1 MKILA
6 AKQVG
11 DVSYFVASPTVLALI
26 LRDEVIRG
34 SNSPEYNPKTGR
46 QQRYISF
53 SRNIFSAANRNNNR
67 WRYGIVL
74 DGTKLSNKYSIEPYS
89 YFGHELSRGKIRI
102 KSLAEYDNGT
112 FELEVVNIGP
122 LPINRQTHREIRR
135 RILDIP
141 DDVLTKKNFTVIH
154 GKRPYKGRTVI
165 ERLKFN
171 TPIGYAISNDW
182 LSDSAF
188 NAIAKSDRLN
198 EYEERIWLDNRS
210 QISIK
215 GCIKFVLVPKNE
227 SSDIIDGTEP
237 QFELLSEVLDDMSID
252 IVEY

>member
-6 AKQVG
+6 SKQVG
-11 DVSYFVASPTVLALI
+11 DISYFVESPAVLALI

-34 SNSPEYNPKTGR
+34 SNSLEYNPKTGHR
-46 QQRYISF
+46 QRYISF
-53 SRNIFSAANRNNNR
+53 SRNIFSAANRNNKR
-67 WRYGIVL
+67 WRYGIIL
-74 DGTKLSNKYSIEPYS
+74 DGTKLSDKYSFEPYS

-102 KSLAEYDNGT
+102 KSLAEYDNDT
-112 FELEVVNIGP
+112 FELEMVNIGP
-122 LPINRQTHREIRR
+122 VAVNRQAYGEIRR

-141 DDVLTKKNFTVIH
+141 DDVLRRKNFTIIH
-154 GKRPYKGRTVI
+154 GKRPYKGRTVV

-171 TPIGYAISNDW
+171 TPVGYAISDDW
-182 LSDSAF
+182 LPDSAF

-198 EYEERIWLDNRS
+198 EYEERIWLDNQS

-215 GCIKFVLVPKNE
+215 GCVKFVLVPRKE
-227 SSDIIDGTEP
+227 SFDIIDGTEP
-237 QFELLSEVLDDMSID
+237 QFELLSEVVDNMSID